1 MANFSAVLI
10 AALLSAPASLAAQN
24 AAVPPAASATAT
36 RDSAAITR
44 HARVH
49 LALNALRDREQAE
62 LAAPKNKKVDTQA
75 EVRERFRALR
85 NDLYSREKYT
95 PAQYAE
101 MTQRISGDDAL
112 RALFEATLERL
123 QKK

>member
-1 MANFSAVLI
+1 M

-24 AAVPPAASATAT
+24 AAVPPAAPASAM
-36 RDSAAITR
+36 RDSAAISQ

-62 LAAPKNKKVDTQA
+62 LAAPKNKKVETQA
-75 EVRERFRALR
+75 EVRDRFRALR
-85 NDLYSREKYT
+85 NDLFIREKYT
-95 PAQYAE
+95 AAQYAD

>member
-1 MANFSAVLI
+1 MPNLSAVLI
-10 AALLSAPASLAAQN
+10 AALLSAPASLAAQG
-24 AAVPPAASATAT
+24 AAVPLAASLT
-36 RDSAAITR
+36 RDSAAITQ

-49 LALNALRDREQAE
+49 LALNALRDREHAE

-75 EVRERFRALR
+75 EVRDRFRALR
-85 NDLYSREKYT
+85 TDLFVREKYT
-95 PAQYAE
+95 AAQYAG

-112 RALFEATLERL
+112 RVLFEATLERL

>member
-1 MANFSAVLI
+1 MPNFSALLA
-10 AALLSAPASLAAQN
+10 AALLSAPASLAAQS
-24 AAVPPAASATAT
+24 AAVPPAASVT
-36 RDSAAITR
+36 RDSAVITQ

-49 LALNALRDREQAE
+49 LALNALRDREHAE
-62 LAAPKNKKVDTQA
+62 LAAPKNKKVEAQA
-75 EVRERFRALR
+75 ELRDRFRALR
-85 NDLYSREKYT
+85 TDLFVREKYT
-95 PAQYAE
+95 AAQYAD

>member
-1 MANFSAVLI
+1 MPKFSALLV
-10 AALLSAPASLAAQN
+10 AALLSAPASLAAQG
-24 AAVPPAASATAT
+24 AAVPLAASLT
-36 RDSAAITR
+36 RDSAAITQ

-49 LALNALRDREQAE
+49 LELNALRDREHAE
-62 LAAPKNKKVDTQA
+62 LAAPKNKKVEAQA
-75 EVRERFRALR
+75 ELRDRFRALR
-85 NDLYSREKYT
+85 NNLFIREKYT
-95 PAQYAE
+95 AAQYAD

>member
-1 MANFSAVLI
+1 MPNFSALLA
-10 AALLSAPASLAAQN
+10 AALLSVPASLAAQS
-24 AAVPPAASATAT
+24 AAVPPAASVT
-36 RDSAAITR
+36 RDSAVITQ

-49 LALNALRDREQAE
+49 LALNALRDREHAE
-62 LAAPKNKKVDTQA
+62 LAAPKNKKVEAQA
-75 EVRERFRALR
+75 ELRDRFRALR
-85 NDLYSREKYT
+85 TDLFVREKYT
-95 PAQYAE
+95 AAQYAD